1 MISPIGPAGSTES
14 FEELS
19 YASHAKEYTGHFQDG
34 KVSALAESWYR
45 TDTVGA
51 GIGLRLRNAL
61 APLLFAYPKGKW
73 LTVGDGGLGNDAHYL
88 LQHGVE
94 ALATDISTELLA
106 EAKRSGH
113 IKEYRRENAENLS
126 FPDGSFDFVLCK
138 EAYHHFP
145 RPYLALYEMLRV
157 ARSGVVLIEPND
169 AWIGGSVLG
178 PLSRRLFSGLRRI
191 LGKQTSKHG
200 YEESG
205 NYQYTLSV
213 REMEKVALGM
223 NFPAIAHR
231 HMNSFYRPGVEFA
244 PAGWKRRHPLFL
256 QSRVMIWMKNVL
268 SALHLIPYGLVAI
281 VVFKRT
287 PTDVAARLLGSGG
300 FTLER
305 LPANPYLESDRE

>member
-1 MISPIGPAGSTES
+1 MNSPTNSPASNES
-14 FEELS
+14 FEQAS
-19 YASHAKEYTGHFQDG
+19 YAAHAKEYTVHVVDG
-34 KVSALAESWYR
+34 QISEHAQSWYR

-51 GIGLRLRNAL
+51 GIGLRIRNSL
-61 APLLFAYPKGKW
+61 APLLLAFPEAKW

-88 LQHGVE
+88 LQHGAD

-106 EAKRSGH
+106 EAKRSGY
-113 IKEYRRENAENLS
+113 IKEYGRENAEKLS
-126 FPDGSFDFVLCK
+126 FSDGSFDFVLCK

-157 ARSGVVLIEPND
+157 ARQGVVLIEPND
-169 AWIGGSVLG
+169 AWIGGLVLG
-178 PLSRRLFSGLRRI
+178 PLSRKLFSGVRRL

-231 HMNSFYRPGVEFA
+231 HLNSFYRQGVEFA
-244 PAGWKRRHPLFL
+244 PAGWKAQHALFV
-256 QSRVMIWMKNVL
+256 QSRVSLWVKNVL

-287 PTDVAARLLGSGG
+287 PTDVAARLLASGG

-305 LPANPYLESDRE
+305 LPANPYLQSDRE